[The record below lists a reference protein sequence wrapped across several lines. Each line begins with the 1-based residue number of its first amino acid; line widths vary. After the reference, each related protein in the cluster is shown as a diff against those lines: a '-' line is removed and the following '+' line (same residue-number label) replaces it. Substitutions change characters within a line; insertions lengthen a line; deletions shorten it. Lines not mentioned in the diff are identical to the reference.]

1 VSAVLVITLVV
12 VVPLVVAIGIALFL
26 RFATEKDSSS
36 G

>member
-1 VSAVLVITLVV
+1 VLVIAVV
-12 VVPLVVAIGIALFL
+12 VLVPLVVATGIALFL